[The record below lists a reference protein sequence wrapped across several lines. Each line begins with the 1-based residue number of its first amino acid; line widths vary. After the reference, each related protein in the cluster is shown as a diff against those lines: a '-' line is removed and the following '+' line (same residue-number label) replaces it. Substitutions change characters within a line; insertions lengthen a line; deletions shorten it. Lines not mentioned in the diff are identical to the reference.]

1 MHQLCSGAGLI
12 GRQRPST
19 TPHPHPHLQQAA
31 LQRRTAEQVGAVG
44 AKVHGAVGLHCGA
57 RAAAKAQRVRTIK
70 GEGARVREI
79 PAGDAAKPSI
89 HSHSSTQ
96 PLRPSPMPPLP
107 PSPAAHPPT
116 CDPAPPG
123 QQQRNV
129 HRVLPL
135 LTVLH
140 PAGAAQAQLT
150 QRAVHLRKGGC
161 RRRPQGGGGGG
172 RAKTERDVSR
182 VVRGRCTRPAAPCS
196 VCGEQLAPR
205 TLPLASQIP
214 LPPPI
219 LHPSTPVSGRRR
231 RCEAR
236 PPGSPPT
243 RASQTRAGAPP
254 GTAHRRTRRP
264 HPGCLVL
271 QQQRRRRRLHQTRAP
286 SIALCLCRFHRT
298 AQMAAPLAHSP
309 MSGASTRSATSTR
322 CSCVSSAGRKREAA
336 APASVRHRRSSCGQR
351 RVGESEGGDARYA
364 ADWHATR
371 PGQLPG
377 QRKGRGGAGLTVGG

>member
-1 MHQLCSGAGLI
+1 MLWGRLDRQATAQHNPTPPPPPAAGGASAPYRRASGCCWCKSAR
-12 GRQRPST
+12 GRRPPLWRQGGGKSPASAHNKGGGGKGEGDPCGRRSQAKHPQPFFHPT
-19 TPHPHPHLQQAA
+19 TAPVPHATLAPIA
-31 LQRRTAEQVGAVG
+31 RRTST
-44 AKVHGAVGLHCGA
+44 HLRPCTP
-57 RAAAKAQRVRTIK
+57 RAAAAQR
-70 GEGARVREI
+70 
-79 PAGDAAKPSI
+79 
-89 HSHSSTQ
+89 
-96 PLRPSPMPPLP
+96 P
-107 PSPAAHPPT
+107 PSTAPPH
-116 CDPAPPG
+116 CAPPG
-123 QQQRNV
+123 R
-129 HRVLPL
+129 RCPG
-135 LTVLH
+135 
-140 PAGAAQAQLT
+140 PAHTACCAPAEGGVQAEAT
-150 QRAVHLRKGGC
+150 GR
-161 RRRPQGGGGGG
+161 GGGG